1 MRLQRL
7 FMPFIQ
13 ERHLQDLKNGYRI
26 PHRMILNYVSD
37 THIDRTCPYHDI
49 NYSHIQ
55 WPCLLFHLVSFLF
68 FLFIAKFLLS
78 AADEVNFLFA
88 AARIPPAFL
97 ELWPRFYHSVC
108 VCVFSSPCSF
118 CIFYTRSF
126 LSPPHPTIPTSTE
139 SRPASYW
146 PVSAFPLSLR
156 SLVGSAHKGRASN
169 HGETPVNPL
178 QCWRSLYLHGNQ
190 LSQWRVS
197 SAQDFDPPANGW
209 GRHRVFGSA
218 YSQHI
223 IRACPDIVPV
233 FGGTSDSTPCAS
245 RV

>member
-37 THIDRTCPYHDI
+37 THIERTCPYHDI

-108 VCVFSSPCSF
+108 VCVCFLLPAPFVFSIQGPF
-118 CIFYTRSF
+118 F
-126 LSPPHPTIPTSTE
+126 LLLILQYPHPPRAG
-139 SRPASYW
+139 RP
-146 PVSAFPLSLR
+146 PIGPFPLSL
-156 SLVGSAHKGRASN
+156 SAFA
-169 HGETPVNPL
+169 V
-178 QCWRSLYLHGNQ
+178 
-190 LSQWRVS
+190 
-197 SAQDFDPPANGW
+197 
-209 GRHRVFGSA
+209 
-218 YSQHI
+218 
-223 IRACPDIVPV
+223 
-233 FGGTSDSTPCAS
+233 
-245 RV
+245 